1 MNANLPASS
10 VRSAR
15 LIGLLTAGGFFSF
28 FVFGFVD
35 NLKGPTLPSVLR
47 DMEFGYSQGG
57 TILFGAYLGFV
68 IATLLTGPL
77 SDWMGNRTVL
87 MVAAVL
93 IFTGVIGFSTMES
106 FALLFGA
113 MMVIGLGMGA
123 IEVGGN
129 ALIVDIHREQQGRYL
144 NLLATFHGVG
154 SLLVPL
160 YAAGLLGMGISWRQA
175 FQWTLPLVGALFLLF
190 FLLPSPA
197 KTIQSS
203 SNSGFDW
210 HALRTRGFTGPM
222 IGFYIAIALYVSTE
236 LGIGAWL
243 VEFLIQVKGMELT
256 MASFFLSGFFGM
268 LMLGR
273 IVGSFVVERI
283 GYLRSILLAAS
294 GGLICL
300 LISVFGPPSL
310 AFFVPLTGIFL
321 SIIFP
326 TITAA
331 VSGLHTQNT
340 GTMLGLLFAAGGLGG
355 ALGPWAI
362 GVAGDALGIELGF
375 ALTAIFCISLIVTLV
390 ILMRRMR
397 SAWCVVRGA

>member
-1 MNANLPASS
+1 M
-10 VRSAR
+10 
-15 LIGLLTAGGFFSF
+15 
-28 FVFGFVD
+28 
-35 NLKGPTLPSVLR
+35 LR

-87 MVAAVL
+87 MVAGIL
-93 IFTGVIGFSTMES
+93 IFTGVVGFSTMES

-129 ALIVDIHREQQGRYL
+129 ALIVDIHREEQGRYL

-160 YAAGLLGMGISWRQA
+160 YAAWLLGMGISWRQA
-175 FQWTLPLVGALFLLF
+175 FQWTLPLAGALFLLF
-190 FLLPSPA
+190 LLLPSPP

-203 SNSGFDW
+203 GNSGFDW

-243 VEFLIQVKGMELT
+243 VEFLIQVKGMDLT
-256 MASFFLSGFFGM
+256 TASFFLSGFFGM

-300 LISVFGPPSL
+300 LIGVFGPPSL

-331 VSGLHTQNT
+331 VSRLHTQNT
-340 GTMLGLLFAAGGLGG
+340 GTMLGLLFAAAGVGG

-362 GVAGDALGIELGF
+362 GVAGDAVGIELGF
-375 ALTAIFCISLIVTLV
+375 ALTAIFCISLIVALV
-390 ILMRRMR
+390 ILMQRMR
-397 SAWCVVRGA
+397 GA